1 MTRALCGGETVKR
14 NRAARCLYL
23 TVAKGVGTR
32 NGHIP
37 EYGLARKFNALRDD
51 GIDIAAL
58 PQILTNRD
66 IGYSF
71 IQLVVE

>member
-14 NRAARCLYL
+14 NRAARCPYL

-32 NGHIP
+32 NGHIS
-37 EYGLARKFNALRDD
+37 ERGLAREFNALGDN
-51 GIDIAAL
+51 GIDISAL